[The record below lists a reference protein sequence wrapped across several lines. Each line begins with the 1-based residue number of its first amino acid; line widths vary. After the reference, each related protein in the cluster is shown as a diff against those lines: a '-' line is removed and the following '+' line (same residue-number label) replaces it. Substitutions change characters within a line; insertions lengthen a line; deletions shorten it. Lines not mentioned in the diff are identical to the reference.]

1 MHKKEEAVEKA
12 NKDKEK
18 EIKTEA
24 AEKKQKQQ
32 TLIKKEDQHF
42 EMMHYNAVLLAVAG
56 LWHTLFLRSIGVCTT
71 VSCHSFGLPTLIVTG
86 YV

>member
-18 EIKTEA
+18 EIKAEA

-56 LWHTLFLRSIGVCTT
+56 L
-71 VSCHSFGLPTLIVTG
+71 
-86 YV
+86 